1 MPTIVDTAASH
12 QQFTVFL
19 AALRKT
25 ELVAVLSE
33 QDPYTIFAPID
44 DAFDALPAGTVNRLL
59 ADTDKLSAI
68 LAYHIVPGRFTSAD
82 AARLSGG
89 VTTLE
94 GRDVRIAGT
103 PPDLT
108 VNGAHVVQAD
118 MLADNGVLHA
128 IDQVLV
134 PLDDLGN
141 IVVDYQD
148 VTVVD
153 SGPIVVV
160 TPNQDDADEDTDA

>member
-1 MPTIVDTAASH
+1 MPKLVDTATSH
-12 QQFTVFL
+12 QQFTTFV

-25 ELVAVLSE
+25 ELIALLGKP
-33 QDPYTIFAPID
+33 DAYTIFAPTD
-44 DAFDALPAGTVNRLL
+44 DAFDALPSGTVNRLF
-59 ADTDKLSAI
+59 ADPEKLSAI

-82 AARLSGG
+82 AARLAGS

-94 GRDVRIAGT
+94 GSDLRIAGT

-108 VNGAHVVQAD
+108 INGAHVVQAD
-118 MLADNGVLHA
+118 VVAENGVLHA

-141 IVVDYQD
+141 VVVDYQD
-148 VTVVD
+148 VTLLG
-153 SGPIVVV
+153 SGPVVIV
-160 TPNQDDADEDTDA
+160 TDNADGEDGEED